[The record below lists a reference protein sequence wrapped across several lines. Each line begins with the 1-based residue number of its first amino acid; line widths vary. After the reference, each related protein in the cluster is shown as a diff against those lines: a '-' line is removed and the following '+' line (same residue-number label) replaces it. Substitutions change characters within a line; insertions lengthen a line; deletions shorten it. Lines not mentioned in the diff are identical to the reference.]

1 MKHEFFFYSG
11 LPRTG
16 STLLGALLNQ
26 HPEIYCSAISPVLE
40 CMYYTEQYFLNGSE
54 QYNAFKRPEAV
65 QRVIENVSISYY
77 ADIEKKYIID
87 KNRAWPNNIDRIKKY
102 ITKTPKIICIV
113 RDVPSILASFIN
125 LIEKNKNSGVNFI
138 DKWLLENNHELT
150 TENRCMYLMQPIGIV
165 NQSLWAFLQAFEKNE
180 QHYLHIVEY
189 EDLMREPDKVLKG
202 IINYLNIESFNFD
215 FDHIVNPVQEDDTT
229 YNLEG
234 MHMVRSKLEHQKL
247 STKDIIGQK
256 LIDKY
261 SGLEFWREKRKQTKI
276 FGI

>member
-1 MKHEFFFYSG
+1 
-11 LPRTG
+11 
-16 STLLGALLNQ
+16 
-26 HPEIYCSAISPVLE
+26 VL
-40 CMYYTEQYFLNGSE
+40 
-54 QYNAFKRPEAV
+54 
-65 QRVIENVSISYY
+65 SYY

-138 DKWLLENNHELT
+138 DQWLLENNYELT

-165 NQSLWAFLQAFEKNE
+165 NQSLWAFLQAFEKNQQ
-180 QHYLHIVEY
+180 QHLHVVEY
-189 EDLMREPDKVLKG
+189 EDLMLNPDKVLKG
-202 IINYLNIESFNFD
+202 VINCLNIENFNFN
-215 FDHIVNPVQEDDTT
+215 FDHIVNSVQEDDTT

-234 MHMVRSKLEHQKL
+234 MHTVRSKLEHQKL
-247 STKDIIGQK
+247 NTKDIIGQK

-261 SGLEFWREKRKQTKI
+261 SGLEFWRKQTKI

>member
-26 HPEIYCSAISPVLE
+26 HPEMYCSAISPVLE
-40 CMYYTEQYFLNGSE
+40 CMYYTEQYFLKESE

-65 QRVIENVSISYY
+65 QRVIENVPTSYY
-77 ADIEKKYIID
+77 ADIEKKYIVD

-102 ITKTPKIICIV
+102 ITKTPKIVCIV

-125 LIEKNKNSGVNFI
+125 LIEKNNNPGVNFV
-138 DKWLLENNHELT
+138 DQWLLEHNYELT

-180 QHYLHIVEY
+180 QQYLHIVEY
-189 EDLMREPDKVLKG
+189 EDLMREPDIVMKG
-202 IINYLNIESFNFD
+202 IIKYLNIESFNFD
-215 FDHIVNPVQEDDTT
+215 YDNIINPVQEDDTT

-234 MHMVRSKLEHQKL
+234 MHTVRSKLQHQKL

-261 SGLEFWREKRKQTKI
+261 SGLEFWREQKKQTRI